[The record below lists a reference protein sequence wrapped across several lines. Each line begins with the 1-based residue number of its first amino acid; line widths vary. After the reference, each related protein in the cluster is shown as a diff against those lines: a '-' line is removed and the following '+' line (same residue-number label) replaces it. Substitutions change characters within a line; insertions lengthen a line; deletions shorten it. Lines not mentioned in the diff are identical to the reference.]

1 MNLVVGDI
9 WWMYMN
15 KFFVGFNGLFIIEW
29 DICYIMVIDW
39 WVVVRVGLIYR
50 LFKFLFYY
58 ICFKIFLFLDNFIIF
73 VNLEFIL

>member
-50 LFKFLFYY
+50 LFKF
-58 ICFKIFLFLDNFIIF
+58 
-73 VNLEFIL
+73 